1 MTYYI
6 LRAPSTVGIGWN
18 WMVLEDPPVN
28 DWLLWSA
35 AHQTTNGATWSRTP
49 TFGTWEILTA
59 CFARQIV
66 HGNIPRMVV
75 RQEPVASDNQTIQ
88 AKGEI
93 PRGLKFKTKVFG
105 RNKRFVKENVCFKV
119 TLPPPPGGNKLCF
132 GTEKQRFWRTRNTL
146 TLVLDGRN

>member
-1 MTYYI
+1 
-6 LRAPSTVGIGWN
+6 
-18 WMVLEDPPVN
+18 
-28 DWLLWSA
+28 
-35 AHQTTNGATWSRTP
+35 
-49 TFGTWEILTA
+49 
-59 CFARQIV
+59 
-66 HGNIPRMVV
+66 MVV